1 MEMLNQT
8 SPATLLTVPWR
19 GRISVLR
26 SAGAEMIVVTVSF
39 MHFSQPPFQARP
51 LFQLFSKKAGKES
64 LLFHF
69 IGIRNFRIKNAI
81 F

>member
-8 SPATLLTVPWR
+8 SSATLRTVPWR
-19 GRISVLR
+19 GGISVLR
-26 SAGAEMIVVTVSF
+26 SACAKMIVVTVLF